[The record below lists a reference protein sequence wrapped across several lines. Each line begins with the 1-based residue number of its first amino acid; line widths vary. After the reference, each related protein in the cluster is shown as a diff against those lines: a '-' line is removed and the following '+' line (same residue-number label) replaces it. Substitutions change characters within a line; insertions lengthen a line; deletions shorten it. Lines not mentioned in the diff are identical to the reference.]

1 MGLGTAKRIYVG
13 RELEKSSHNKERE
26 GLVSG
31 TPSLLFSSLLL
42 KVFCFFMPTTVPQS
56 LVGAEHWLHSLWR
69 FPMLPQLT
77 PYSLI
82 HAYPPKYNVHVVI
95 FRVLALNS
103 MHTINLPLS
112 PFVPILWF
120 YARKYCA
127 CVLSMIDIRERRQIY
142 TRIYYNIVWV
152 GW

>member
-69 FPMLPQLT
+69 FPMFPQLT
-77 PYSLI
+77 PYSLLS
-82 HAYPPKYNVHVVI
+82 YPPKCACSDLSGINTQFYVP
-95 FRVLALNS
+95 
-103 MHTINLPLS
+103 INLLFLCHPLC
-112 PFVPILWF
+112 PFFGFI
-120 YARKYCA
+120 CA
-127 CVLSMIDIRERRQIY
+127 
-142 TRIYYNIVWV
+142 NIMHACCL
-152 GW
+152 